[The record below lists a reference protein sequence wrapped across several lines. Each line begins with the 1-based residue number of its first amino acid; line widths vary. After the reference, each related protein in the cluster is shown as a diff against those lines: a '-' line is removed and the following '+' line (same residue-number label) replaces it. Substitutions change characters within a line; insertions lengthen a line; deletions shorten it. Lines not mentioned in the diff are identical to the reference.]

1 LALSGQR
8 RRGKSKVFWPPF
20 RGSRKHRAS
29 RTSWGRVAL
38 LFLIGVTVSLQIG
51 KVPGELPAIE
61 TELGLTLFDIGLIVS
76 IFSLIAAIGGIFI
89 GALSDR
95 FGSLRLAV
103 AGLAL
108 GGAASF
114 AGSFA
119 TSAFPL
125 LASRVIEGL
134 GFILATT
141 STPALIANETSPS
154 DRGKAL
160 GLWGMYM
167 PAGTSTMMLIAALL
181 AGAWSWRQLWQATAL
196 LNLAYATVVWLAF
209 RGRVA
214 ATAALWPAK
223 PKPMR
228 FRDRLIT
235 ALRPGPL
242 LLAGCF
248 LTYAGNFLALI
259 GFLPLMLTRSG
270 EASASSAGLLTAFIV
285 AANMIGN
292 AASGFIAEKSRLS
305 RPRIIAIVA
314 AIMGVAAAG
323 VFIETLPFTLR
334 YVLALV
340 FAIVGGVIPGT
351 CFGAV
356 ESFATSPA
364 KSGPIFG
371 GLIQGAGIGQ
381 LLGPPIVAAIVEAMG
396 SWHGAALF
404 IAAGALMNVALAVT
418 LDRLIVKK
426 QAEAEKPATAA

>member
-1 LALSGQR
+1 M
-8 RRGKSKVFWPPF
+8 
-20 RGSRKHRAS
+20 
-29 RTSWGRVAL
+29 AL

-51 KVPGELPAIE
+51 KVPGELSAIE
-61 TELGLTLFDIGLIVS
+61 IELQLTLFDIGLIVS
-76 IFSLIAAIGGIFI
+76 IFSLIAAMGGIFI

-103 AGLAL
+103 TGLAL

-125 LASRVIEGL
+125 LASRVVEGL

-141 STPALIANETSPS
+141 STPALIAVETSPS

-167 PAGTSTMMLIAALL
+167 PAGTSLMMLLAALL

-196 LNLAYATVVWLAF
+196 LNLAYATVVWLVF
-209 RGRVA
+209 RRRIEPKAGQ
-214 ATAALWPAK
+214 WPTR

-228 FRDRLIT
+228 FRDRLMT
-235 ALRPGPL
+235 ALRPGPM

-270 EASASSAGLLTAFIV
+270 EASASSAGLLTAVIV
-285 AANMIGN
+285 AVNMIGN
-292 AASGFIAEKSRLS
+292 AASGFLAESRLS
-305 RPRIIAIVA
+305 RPRIIAIAA
-314 AIMGVAAAG
+314 AIMGLAAVG
-323 VFIETLPFTLR
+323 VFIEALPFGLR
-334 YVLALV
+334 YLLALI
-340 FAIVGGVIPGT
+340 FAVVGGVIPGT

-356 ESFATSPA
+356 ESFATHPA
-364 KSGPIFG
+364 KAGPIFG

-381 LLGPPIVAAIVEAMG
+381 LIGPSLVAAIVEAIG

-404 IAAGALMNVALAVT
+404 IAAGALLNVGLALA
-418 LDRLIVKK
+418 LDRFVPRRLTEE
-426 QAEAEKPATAA
+426 QKPVAAS

>member
-1 LALSGQR
+1 LALSVQR
-8 RRGKSKVFWPPF
+8 RRGQSRVFWPLF
-20 RGSRKHRAS
+20 RAARKHRTS

-61 TELGLTLFDIGLIVS
+61 TELGLTLFDIGWIVS

-125 LASRVIEGL
+125 LLSRVIEGL

-167 PAGTSTMMLIAALL
+167 PAGTSTMMMLAAVL

-196 LNLAYATVVWLAF
+196 INLAYATVVWLVF
-209 RGRVA
+209 RGRVE
-214 ATAALWPAK
+214 ATAGPWPPK

-228 FRDRLIT
+228 FRDRLAT

-259 GFLPLMLTRSG
+259 GFLPLVLTRSG

-292 AASGFIAEKSRLS
+292 AASGFIAESRLS
-305 RPRIIAIVA
+305 RPRIIAISA
-314 AIMGVAAAG
+314 AILGLAAVG
-323 VFIETLPFTLR
+323 VFIEALPFTLR
-334 YVLALV
+334 YALALV
-340 FAIVGGVIPGT
+340 FAVVGGVIPGT

-364 KSGPIFG
+364 KAGPIFG

-381 LLGPPIVAAIVEAMG
+381 LLGPPLVAAIVVAIG
-396 SWHGAALF
+396 SWHGAAVF
-404 IAAGALMNVALAVT
+404 IAAGALINVALALA
-418 LDRLIVKK
+418 LDRFVTRKST
-426 QAEAEKPATAA
+426 EAEKPATAA